1 MGKSVYVAYASV
13 IVYFLMTAVI
23 LIRDRRTIEKSKL
36 WGIGALMTLIAIVL
50 GIQIAIPQTL
60 ITALIPTIVL
70 LGIYIQFENYSLIK
84 LHRYNRDMIAGVANL
99 VETRDDS
106 TGGHIK
112 RTEMY
117 VQIILNEMRKDK
129 KYNSVLCIIEKCT
142 SYLHFLNCKTKC
154 NLLELQFIQ
163 Y

>member
-1 MGKSVYVAYASV
+1 MFMDVSLIVLFLYFFDITTSRRKKYLHIITILPGTVSLILILVFIKDLYYINGAITSYSMGKSVYVAYASV
-13 IVYFLMTAVI
+13 IVYFLMTAV
-23 LIRDRRTIEKSKL
+23 
-36 WGIGALMTLIAIVL
+36 
-50 GIQIAIPQTL
+50 
-60 ITALIPTIVL
+60 IPTIVL

-129 KYNSVLCIIEKCT
+129 KYNSVLT
-142 SYLHFLNCKTKC
+142 S
-154 NLLELQFIQ
+154 
-163 Y
+163 